1 MTSPRNAPSTGSAAG
16 DVKQA
21 AQQAAEQA
29 EDSPA
34 VAFLA
39 RLGLASRGVVWL
51 VIGLLAVSVALG
63 NQQKTD
69 RNGALRAIA
78 EKPFGEALLVVLIV
92 GFLGY
97 AAWRGL
103 SAAVGH
109 RDQSEPK
116 KRWRKRAVS
125 ASRAVLYTGFAVST
139 AGFLLSGGGGDNTQP
154 LTARVMSHT
163 GGRTLVLIVGIAVVV
178 GGLATAVRGARRKQ
192 EERLEGYRIPDRLR
206 TPVSVVGVVGLV
218 GRGLVF
224 ALLGSFLVK
233 AAAQFD
239 PNQAKGLDAAL
250 KTVAEQAYGRGL
262 LLVAALALVA
272 FALWSFAEAAYR
284 ET

>member
-1 MTSPRNAPSTGSAAG
+1 MGKAPGMTSAG
-16 DVKQA
+16 DELKQT
-21 AQQAAEQA
+21 AQQAH
-29 EDSPA
+29 DSAA
-34 VAFLA
+34 VAYLA
-39 RLGLASRGVVWL
+39 RLGLASRGIVWL
-51 VIGLLAVSVALG
+51 VIGLLAGSVALG
-63 NQQKTD
+63 GEQRTD
-69 RNGALRAIA
+69 RSGALGAIS
-78 EKPFGEALLVVLIV
+78 EQPFGEVLLVVLAV

-97 AAWRGL
+97 ATWRGL

-109 RDQSEPK
+109 RDQHERG

-125 ASRAVLYTGFAVST
+125 ASRAVLYGSFAVST
-139 AGFLLSGGGGDNTQP
+139 VTFLLSGGSGADNTKP

-163 GGRTLVLIVGIAVVV
+163 GGRTLVLVVGIAVVV

-192 EERLEGYRIPDRLR
+192 EERLEGYRIPAALR
-206 TPVSVVGVVGLV
+206 RPVTVVGVVGLV

-224 ALLGSFLVK
+224 ALLGGFLVT
-233 AAAQFD
+233 AAARFD
-239 PNQAKGLDAAL
+239 PSQAKGLDAAL

-262 LLVAALALVA
+262 LLLAALALVA

>member
-1 MTSPRNAPSTGSAAG
+1 MTASSRQPSSRPPAAG
-16 DVKQA
+16 EDLKQA
-21 AQQAAEQA
+21 AQQA
-29 EDSPA
+29 EDSEA
-34 VAFLA
+34 VAWLA
-39 RLGLASRGVVWL
+39 RLGLVSRGIVWL
-51 VIGLLAVSVALG
+51 VIGLLALSVAAG
-63 NQQKTD
+63 NQEKTD

-78 EKPFGEALLVVLIV
+78 EQPLGEVLLLVLVV

-109 RDQSEPK
+109 RDQAEPQ

-139 AGFLLSGGGGDNTQP
+139 LTFLLQGGGGQDNTAP
-154 LTARVMSHT
+154 MTARVMSHT
-163 GGRTLVLIVGIAVVV
+163 GGRSLVFAVGVAVVI

-192 EERLEGYRIPDRLR
+192 EDRLEGYRVPQALR
-206 TPVSVVGVVGLV
+206 KPVIIVGVVGLV
-218 GRGLVF
+218 GRGLVI
-224 ALLGSFLVK
+224 ALIGSFLVK
-233 AAAQFD
+233 AAVQFKPD
-239 PNQAKGLDAAL
+239 EAKGLDAAL

-262 LLVAALALVA
+262 LFAAALALVA
-272 FALWSFAEAAYR
+272 FALWSFVEAAYR